1 MKKKQNP
8 HKPGV
13 DWAFFP
19 RYQQR
24 KDPSAKTCRCRAPRG
39 ADGLAVASAA
49 GAVAASAGAAL
60 DLRPYENFS
69 ERIDLE
75 TTSKGELCNTP
86 AGVLRR
92 VVASVFSFERN
103 IVLFVCV
110 FSFFGCGEARFVRFV
125 EDRMRLHTVIKST
138 ISRIRKKLK
147 QETNN
152 GYVLKKLKKNAKCSK
167 LCSLY
172 IY

>member
-1 MKKKQNP
+1 MSSIFPMKKKQNP

-110 FSFFGCGEARFVRFV
+110 FSFLGCGEARFVLTRPL
-125 EDRMRLHTVIKST
+125 RR
-138 ISRIRKKLK
+138 
-147 QETNN
+147 
-152 GYVLKKLKKNAKCSK
+152 GCAAGVL
-167 LCSLY
+167 SLSSPA
-172 IY
+172 IARGCGQRRRHPREI